1 MVRWSSMELVPQG
14 EEADEL
20 DPAEKV
26 QDERIEVSRSL
37 NLIHLQ
43 LNIH

>member
-1 MVRWSSMELVPQG
+1 MELVPQG

-26 QDERIEVSRSL
+26 PDERIEVSHTSFSPSI
-37 NLIHLQ
+37 LI
-43 LNIH
+43 I